1 MYKKSLSYPHLVWM
15 TLFVVVPIVL
25 VLVYSFTSPDY
36 GGTMRFTLSNY
47 VNFFNV
53 TYMKIF
59 LDSLVIALLS
69 SFYCVLFGYPAAMI
83 LANRDRDRMRLGK
96 KSSGMLMLFVMPMWM
111 NMMLR
116 TYSWLTI
123 LEKNGLLN
131 SLLKA
136 LSMPEVNLLYTRA
149 AVVLGMVY
157 DFLPFMILP
166 IYSVLIK
173 IDDSVIEAAQDLGAN
188 PVKVFFKVIMPLSI
202 PGIISGFTMVFL
214 PSITT
219 FYISN
224 IFGGSKV
231 MLIGNVIEERFLVA
245 DDWNFGSAMSII
257 MMILVFMSMKIMNL
271 FDKSNE
277 NPGVF

>member
-25 VLVYSFTSPDY
+25 VLIYSFTSPDY

-96 KSSGMLMLFVMPMWM
+96 KSSGTLMLFVMPMWM

>member
-1 MYKKSLSYPHLVWM
+1 M

-25 VLVYSFTSPDY
+25 VLIYSFTSPDY

>member
-1 MYKKSLSYPHLVWM
+1 M

-25 VLVYSFTSPDY
+25 VLIYSFTSPDY
-36 GGTMRFTLSNY
+36 GCTMRFTLSNY

>member
-136 LSMPEVNLLYTRA
+136 MSMPEVNLLYTRA

>member
-25 VLVYSFTSPDY
+25 VLIYSFTTPDT
-36 GGTMRFTLSNY
+36 GGAMRFTLSNY

-83 LANRDRDRMRLGK
+83 LANRDRDRMRMGK

-131 SLLKA
+131 GLLKA

-173 IDDSVIEAAQDLGAN
+173 IDESVIEAAQDLGAN
-188 PVKVFFKVIMPLSI
+188 SVKVFFKVIMPLSI

>member
-25 VLVYSFTSPDY
+25 VLIYSFTAPDA
-36 GGTMRFTLSNY
+36 GGAMRFTLSNY
-47 VNFFNV
+47 ANFFNV

-69 SFYCVLFGYPAAMI
+69 SFYCVLFGYAAAMI
-83 LANRDRDRMRLGK
+83 LANRDRERMRLGK
-96 KSSGMLMLFVMPMWM
+96 KSSGMLMLFIMPMWM
-111 NMMLR
+111 NMILR

-173 IDDSVIEAAQDLGAN
+173 IDESVIEAAQDLGAN
-188 PVKVFFKVIMPLSI
+188 SVKVFFKVIMPLSI

>member
-25 VLVYSFTSPDY
+25 VLIYSFTSPDY